1 MEYRLDRLVSVII
14 VNGGVKDYL
23 LDCLKSVKAQSY
35 TCLEVIVIDNSLKP
49 QLSQR
54 LCLNFPWVQF
64 YYESKNLFY
73 SNSLNKGIKLSQG
86 DFILCLNDD
95 VVLEKNFIQEGLKVF
110 QSRDNVGMVSGKILR
125 KDKLTLDSTGLF
137 LSVWRTAK
145 ERGYGKFDRGQ
156 YEKSGFVFGVSGAAA
171 FYRKDMLE
179 NIKEGDSYFDPDF
192 RMFYEDLDVSWRAN
206 KCGWKAFY
214 APSAVAYHVRGG
226 SFRPDAG
233 IGKAIARKYLNDELH
248 CDLVKNRY
256 LTMLKNEI
264 LSSFILHL
272 IPIVFYDLCAWT
284 YILFFRPKVAKLFF
298 FKVKCL
304 FKRKKPLAY

>member
-1 MEYRLDRLVSVII
+1 MEDRLNRLVSVII
-14 VNGGVKDYL
+14 VNGGVKEYL
-23 LDCLKSVKAQSY
+23 LDCLKSVKDQSY
-35 TCLEVIVIDNSLKP
+35 SYIQTIVIDNSLKP
-49 QLSQR
+49 QFSEDMRQ
-54 LCLNFPWVQF
+54 NFPWAQF
-64 YYESKNLFY
+64 YSESTNLFY

-95 VVLEKNFIQEGLKVF
+95 VVLEKNFIQESLKIF
-110 QSRDNVGMVSGKILR
+110 QERDDVGMVSGKILR

-145 ERGYGKFDRGQ
+145 ERGYGKPDRAQ
-156 YEKSGFVFGVSGAAA
+156 YEKGGFVFGVSGAVA

-179 NIKEGDSYFDPDF
+179 NIKEKDNYFDPDF

-206 KCGWKAFY
+206 KYGWKAY
-214 APSAVAYHVRGG
+214 YVPSAIAYHVRGG

-256 LTMLKNEI
+256 LTMLKNETFV
-264 LSSFILHL
+264 SFILHL
-272 IPIVFYDLCAWT
+272 IPIAFYDLCAWI
-284 YILFFRPKVAKLFF
+284 YILFFRPKVAKIFISKAGYLF
-298 FKVKCL
+298 
-304 FKRKKPLAY
+304 RKKKMSGS

>member
-1 MEYRLDRLVSVII
+1 MEDRLNKLVSVII

-23 LDCLKSVKAQSY
+23 SGCLKSVKEQSY
-35 TCLEVIVIDNSLKP
+35 ACLQTIVIDNSLKP
-49 QLSQR
+49 QFSQR
-54 LCLNFPWVQF
+54 MRQDFPWAQF
-64 YYESKNLFY
+64 YSEPNNLYY
-73 SNSLNKGIKLSQG
+73 SDSLNKGIKLSQG

-95 VVLEKNFIQEGLKVF
+95 VVLEKNFIQEGLKIF
-110 QSRDNVGMVSGKILR
+110 QARDNVGMVSGKILR
-125 KDKLTLDSTGLF
+125 MDKLTLDSTGLF

-145 ERGYGKFDRGQ
+145 ERGYGRFDRGQ
-156 YEKSGFVFGVSGAAA
+156 CEKGGFVFGVSGAAA

-179 NIKEGDSYFDPDF
+179 NIKEGDNYFDPDF

-214 APSAVAYHVRGG
+214 VPSAIAYHVRGG

-256 LTMLKNEI
+256 LTMLKNETFA
-264 LSSFILHL
+264 SFILHL
-272 IPIVFYDLCAWT
+272 IPIAFYDLCAWIF
-284 YILFFRPKVAKLFF
+284 ILLLRPKVAKLFF
-298 FKVKCL
+298 FKASYL
-304 FKRKKPLAY
+304 FRKKKLLSH